1 MKAILKEERYRQTIS
16 SVLSVFSKLEIML
29 NFIAKTISSITGLR
43 AQPNQSFNEE
53 SEAQSSVQVEGPSHG
68 YDVSDQELTTAAAS
82 SNQLE
87 GLGAPVS
94 MAVTDRHGDAVQLP
108 TPPLAERRF
117 PNRHSLNQYLRNFCR
132 GATGDQ
138 PTFVGYAV
146 SKLRSRRGGQYI
158 RYICTRGRPHRNR
171 AAARAGAVA
180 STTVTAQRRRQRK
193 PSLLCGCKFAI
204 DAIRDGDQYRCVV
217 VHAYHNHPPSPSMEL
232 YSSLRVPKLDELLAA
247 GLDPA
252 HVLSMQP
259 RTAQA
264 MIRLALNR
272 PEVTAKDFYNLR
284 PRLRRAFEN
293 NNNNNNNNN

>member
-1 MKAILKEERYRQTIS
+1 
-16 SVLSVFSKLEIML
+16 ML
-29 NFIAKTISSITGLR
+29 NFFAKTISSITGLLS
-43 AQPNQSFNEE
+43 QPNQSDNEE
-53 SEAQSSVQVEGPSHG
+53 SEAQSVQVDGA
-68 YDVSDQELTTAAAS
+68 SDQDNPRELTTVASS

-87 GLGAPVS
+87 GFGAPVS
-94 MAVTDRHGDAVQLP
+94 MAVTDRDAVQLP

-117 PNRHSLNQYLRNFCR
+117 PNHHSLNQYLRNFCR

-138 PTFVGYAV
+138 PTFAGYAI
-146 SKLRSRRGGQYI
+146 SKLRSRRDGYI

-171 AAARAGAVA
+171 AASAGAVARA

-193 PSLLCGCKFAI
+193 PSLLCGCQFAI
-204 DAIRDGDQYRCVV
+204 DAIRDGNQYRCVV

-232 YSSLRVPKLDELLAA
+232 CSSLRVPKLDELLAA

-259 RTAQA
+259 RTAKA

-272 PEVTAKDFYNLR
+272 PEVTSKDVYNLR
-284 PRLRRAFEN
+284 PRIRRAFEN
-293 NNNNNNNNN
+293 NNNNNNN